1 MDKTERALR
10 ALFDFQRF
18 ERGGRLDAII
28 KSVDDDIVPLDDND
42 LELNAAGECDIWRA
56 DKRDDKL

>member
-10 ALFDFQRF
+10 ALFDYQRF
-18 ERGGRLDAII
+18 EHNGRLDAII

-42 LELNAAGECDIWRA
+42 LELSAAGESDTWRA

>member
-10 ALFDFQRF
+10 ALFDYQRF
-18 ERGGRLDAII
+18 EHNSRLDAII

-42 LELNAAGECDIWRA
+42 LELSAAGESDIWRA